1 MDTWSVITAFGVQ
14 TAIIAVLSKI
24 NHAQANYENS
34 MEKMKD
40 RTERAIESMS
50 KQIQEGNEKISSYN
64 PYFSP
69 NAAIITANQFV
80 EMLQSKKSYCNIMN
94 QLARELKVGC
104 EFKIKDG
111 VIDIE
116 IGRESENEQL
126 GT

>member
-50 KQIQEGNEKISSYN
+50 KQIREGNEKISSFN

-116 IGRESENEQL
+116 IRRERATHEQ
-126 GT
+126 

>member
-14 TAIIAVLSKI
+14 TVIIAVLSKI
-24 NHAQANYENS
+24 NSTQANYERS
-34 MEKMKD
+34 MEKMRD
-40 RTERAIESMS
+40 RTERAIENMS

-69 NAAIITANQFV
+69 YAAIITANQFV

-94 QLARELKVGC
+94 RLARELKVGC
-104 EFKIKDG
+104 EFKVKDG

-116 IGRESENEQL
+116 IRRENEK
-126 GT
+126 

>member
-1 MDTWSVITAFGVQ
+1 MDTWSVISAFGVQ

-50 KQIQEGNEKISSYN
+50 KQIQESNEKISSYN

-116 IGRESENEQL
+116 IRRESEK
-126 GT
+126 

>member
-14 TAIIAVLSKI
+14 TVIIAVLSKI
-24 NHAQANYENS
+24 NRVQANYERS
-34 MEKMKD
+34 MEKTSE
-40 RTERAIESMS
+40 RTEMAIESMR
-50 KQIQEGNEKISSYN
+50 KQIQEGNEKISSIN

>member
-50 KQIQEGNEKISSYN
+50 KQIQKGNEKISSYN

-69 NAAIITANQFV
+69 NATIITANQFV
-80 EMLQSKKSYCNIMN
+80 EMLQSKKSYCDIMN

-116 IGRESENEQL
+116 IRRESEK
-126 GT
+126 

>member
-1 MDTWSVITAFGVQ
+1 MDTWSVVAAFGVQ

-64 PYFSP
+64 SYFSP

-116 IGRESENEQL
+116 IRRESEK
-126 GT
+126 

>member
-116 IGRESENEQL
+116 IRRESAK
-126 GT
+126 

>member
-50 KQIQEGNEKISSYN
+50 KQIQEGNEKISSFN

-104 EFKIKDG
+104 EFKVKDG
-111 VIDIE
+111 IR
-116 IGRESENEQL
+116 RESEK
-126 GT
+126 

>member
-1 MDTWSVITAFGVQ
+1 MDTWSVIAAFGVQ

-40 RTERAIESMS
+40 STERAIESMS
-50 KQIQEGNEKISSYN
+50 KQIQEGNEKISGFN

-116 IGRESENEQL
+116 IRRERENEQL

>member
-64 PYFSP
+64 PYFSH

-116 IGRESENEQL
+116 IRREGATHEQ
-126 GT
+126 

>member
-14 TAIIAVLSKI
+14 TVIIAVLSKI
-24 NHAQANYENS
+24 NRVQANYERS
-34 MEKMKD
+34 MEKTM
-40 RTERAIESMS
+40 ERAEMAIESMR
-50 KQIQEGNEKISSYN
+50 KQIQEGNEKISSFN

-69 NAAIITANQFV
+69 NATIISANQFV

-116 IGRESENEQL
+116 IRRESEK
-126 GT
+126 

>member
-1 MDTWSVITAFGVQ
+1 MDIWSVITAFGVQ

-24 NHAQANYENS
+24 NHVQANYERS
-34 MEKMKD
+34 MEKTRE
-40 RTERAIESMS
+40 RTEMAIESMS

-94 QLARELKVGC
+94 KLARELKVGC
-104 EFKIKDG
+104 EFKVKDG

-116 IGRESENEQL
+116 IRRENEK
-126 GT
+126 